1 MCSTIDL
8 FPTIAAAVGAPQIVP
23 ADRAIDGVNQLP
35 FFEGKQ
41 TKSNRASVLF
51 FTSNQPNQPPRA
63 VKWYD
68 WKFHYSFQPEPGA
81 APGPVTMRLFHLL
94 SDPREES
101 DLKDTNPWVQSVMDK
116 LVAEFN
122 ATTEKYPHV
131 PPNQQ
136 DPYVPVKK

>member
-1 MCSTIDL
+1 
-8 FPTIAAAVGAPQIVP
+8 
-23 ADRAIDGVNQLP
+23 
-35 FFEGKQ
+35 
-41 TKSNRASVLF
+41 
-51 FTSNQPNQPPRA
+51 
-63 VKWYD
+63 
-68 WKFHYSFQPEPGA
+68 
-81 APGPVTMRLFHLL
+81 MRLFHLL

>member
-1 MCSTIDL
+1 L

-23 ADRAIDGVNQLP
+23 TDRAIDGVNQLP

-41 TKSNRASVLF
+41 KSNRTSVLYY
-51 FTSNQPNQPPRA
+51 TSNQPSQPPRA

-68 WKFHYSFQPEPGA
+68 WKFHYSFQTEPGA
-81 APGPVTMRLFHLL
+81 APPGPPTMRLFHLL
-94 SDPREES
+94 SDPREDS
-101 DLKDTNPWVQSVMDK
+101 DVKDANPWAESVMDK
-116 LVAEFN
+116 LVADFV
-122 ATTEKYPHV
+122 ATFEKYPNV